1 MIFTLIKYFGFLLAL
16 FVILLSLACTLYYL
30 AELVEEN
37 TVMSK
42 KVIKYSIWTVLVLYV
57 LLWIIDGLPF
67 LRVVFSIIC
76 HLVYSILLNN
86 FPEIQL
92 SSPSFIT
99 SCVLVLI
106 DHFVWFNYFTK
117 YYFPFDEIVCFFVI
131 CVWAVPFEFF
141 ISLSANDNT
150 LPYDNYNGK
159 RKKKSNFVKKI
170 VNIVLM
176 REENDIERQ

>member
-1 MIFTLIKYFGFLLAL
+1 MILTLIKYIGVLLAII
-16 FVILLSLACTLYYL
+16 FILLSLACTLYYL

-37 TVMSK
+37 TVMTR

-57 LLWIIDGLPF
+57 LLWIVDGMPF
-67 LRVVFSIIC
+67 LRILFSIIC
-76 HLVYSILLNN
+76 HLVYSILLND
-86 FPEIQL
+86 FPDIQL
-92 SSPSFIT
+92 SSPTFIS
-99 SCVLVLI
+99 SCVLVLV

-117 YYFPFDEIVCFFVI
+117 FYYPFDRIVCFFVI

-159 RKKKSNFVKKI
+159 KKKKNNFVKKI
-170 VNIVLM
+170 INTILM
-176 REENDIERQ
+176 KEEENSERP